1 MLQKN
6 NYHLQLAKML
16 HVLTKNTDSCRSI
29 KHDSMRL
36 SLAVLFSSMSIFIS
50 AQDQDPFIA
59 DYLSKWENAM
69 EYTLEFAEAM
79 PAEFYTFRPME
90 DERAFHEQLTHLCG
104 NMIWLSTSYL
114 GGEGLPSAE
123 TDEPPTEKE
132 EIIELIRESFEYTAK
147 TIQAFDISQIDDE
160 IEFFAGTMSKRK
172 VFFLIADHL
181 THHRGQLV
189 VYLRLKGIKPPGY
202 RGW

>member
-1 MLQKN
+1 
-6 NYHLQLAKML
+6 
-16 HVLTKNTDSCRSI
+16 
-29 KHDSMRL
+29 MRL
-36 SLAVLFSSMSIFIS
+36 SLTVLFSSMLLVLN
-50 AQDQDPFIA
+50 AQDQDPFIT

-79 PAEFYTFRPME
+79 PAESYEFRPME

-114 GGEGLPSAE
+114 GGEGLSSVD
-123 TDEPPTEKE
+123 TDKPPTKKE
-132 EIIELIRESFEYTAK
+132 DVITLIRESFEYTAK
-147 TIQAFDISQIDDE
+147 TMEAFDMANIDEE

-172 VFFLIADHL
+172 IFFLIADHL

-189 VYLRLKGIKPPGY
+189 VYLRLNGIKPPGY

>member
-1 MLQKN
+1 M
-6 NYHLQLAKML
+6 
-16 HVLTKNTDSCRSI
+16 RSTI
-29 KHDSMRL
+29 T
-36 SLAVLFSSMSIFIS
+36 VLFTTLSILLN
-50 AQDQDPFIA
+50 AQDQDPFLT
-59 DYLSKWENAM
+59 DFLSKWQNAM
-69 EYTLEFAEAM
+69 KYTLEFAEAM
-79 PAEFYTFRPME
+79 PDDAYDFRPVE

-114 GGEGLPSAE
+114 GGEGLPNLDA
-123 TDEPPTEKE
+123 DEPPTKKE
-132 EIIELIRESFEYTAK
+132 DVINLIRESFEYTAK
-147 TIQAFDISQIDDE
+147 TFAAFDMSEIDEEVD
-160 IEFFAGTMSKRK
+160 FFAGPMSKRK